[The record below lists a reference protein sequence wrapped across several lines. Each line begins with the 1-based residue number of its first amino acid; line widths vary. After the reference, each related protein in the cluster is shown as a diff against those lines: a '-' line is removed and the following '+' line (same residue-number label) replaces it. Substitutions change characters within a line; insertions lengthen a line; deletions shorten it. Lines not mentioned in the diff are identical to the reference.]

1 MKNVLFI
8 VGSMRERSF
17 NRQLAK
23 VAEAMLKGKCN
34 VKYLDYKDLPFMNQD
49 LEVMMTL
56 PNPSQEGT
64 IVTRVRKEVVEA
76 DALWIFTPE
85 YNFSYPGVLKN
96 LLDWLSRPMDMSD
109 FQNPSAVLGKKVA
122 ISGCGGKN
130 MTQSCRSKLT
140 ELLDFMKMDLMHE
153 PQTGITLGLE
163 AWTKG
168 EFALTDEQKAEL
180 QRQSNAFLAFIQ

>member
-8 VGSMRERSF
+8 VGSMREQSF

-23 VAEAMLKGKCN
+23 VAEEMLKGKCN
-34 VKYLDYKDLPFMNQD
+34 VKYLDYKELPYMNQD
-49 LEVMMTL
+49 LEMPVQ
-56 PNPSQEGT
+56 PA
-64 IVTRVRKEVVEA
+64 VARVREDVKNA

-96 LLDWLSRPMDMSD
+96 LFDWLSRPMDMSN
-109 FQNPSAVLGKKVA
+109 FQNPSAAIGKKVA

-130 MTQSCRSKLT
+130 MTQSCRAKLT

-153 PQTGITLGLE
+153 PQTGIALGLE

-168 EFALTDEQKAEL
+168 EFTLTDEQCAEL
-180 QRQSNAFLAFIQ
+180 QRQADAFCTFIMM

>member
-23 VAEAMLKGKCN
+23 VAEGMIANRCN
-34 VKYLDYKDLPFMNQD
+34 VKYLDYSDLPYMNQD
-49 LEVMMTL
+49 LEMPVQA
-56 PNPSQEGT
+56 S
-64 IVTRVRKEVVEA
+64 VARVREEVKNA

-85 YNFSYPGVLKN
+85 YNFSYPSVLKN

-130 MTQSCRSKLT
+130 MTQSCRAKLT
-140 ELLDFMKMDLMHE
+140 ELLDFMKMELMHE
-153 PQTGITLGLE
+153 PQTGIALGME

-168 EFALTDEQKAEL
+168 EFALSDEQCAEL
-180 QRQSNAFLAFIQ
+180 RRQVDAFLAFIQ

>member
-8 VGSMRERSF
+8 VGSMREQSF

-23 VAEAMLKGKCN
+23 VAEEMLKGKCN
-34 VKYLDYKDLPFMNQD
+34 VKYLDYKELPYMNQD
-49 LEVMMTL
+49 LEMPVQ
-56 PNPSQEGT
+56 P
-64 IVTRVRKEVVEA
+64 VVARVREEVKNA

-96 LLDWLSRPMDMSD
+96 LLDWLSRPMDMSN
-109 FQNPSAVLGKKVA
+109 FTNPSAAFGKKVT

-130 MTQSCRSKLT
+130 MTQSCRAKLA

-153 PQTGITLGLE
+153 PQTGIALGME

-168 EFALTDEQKAEL
+168 EFVLADDQRADLQK
-180 QRQSNAFLAFIQ
+180 QVDAFCAFIEA

>member
-17 NRQLAK
+17 NRQLAR
-23 VAEAMLKGKCN
+23 ATEEILKGRCN
-34 VKYLDYKDLPFMNQD
+34 VRYLDYGDLPMMNQD
-49 LEVMMTL
+49 LEMPVL
-56 PNPSQEGT
+56 AS
-64 IVTRVRKEVVEA
+64 VARVRKEVVES

-96 LLDWLSRPMDMSD
+96 LLDWLSRPMDMSN
-109 FQNPSAVLGKKVA
+109 FQNPSAAIGKNVA
-122 ISGCGGKN
+122 ISGAGGKN
-130 MTQSCRSKLT
+130 MTQSCRAKLI

-153 PQTGITLGLE
+153 PQTGIALGLE

-168 EFALTDEQKAEL
+168 EFVLTDEQRADL
-180 QRQSNAFLAFIQ
+180 QKQADAFCTFIEK

>member
-23 VAEAMLKGKCN
+23 MAEEMIANRCN
-34 VKYLDYKDLPFMNQD
+34 VKYLDYSDLPYMNQD
-49 LEVMMTL
+49 LETPVQA
-56 PNPSQEGT
+56 S
-64 IVTRVRKEVVEA
+64 VARVRKEVVEA

-96 LLDWLSRPMDMSD
+96 LLDWLSRPMDMSN
-109 FQNPSAVLGKKVA
+109 FQNPSAALGKKVA

-130 MTQSCRSKLT
+130 MTQSCRAKLT
-140 ELLDFMKMDLMHE
+140 ELLDFMKMELMHE
-153 PQTGITLGLE
+153 PQTGIALGVE

-168 EFALTDEQKAEL
+168 EFVLAEEQIAEL
-180 QRQSNAFLAFIQ
+180 RRQADSFCAFIGAE

>member
-8 VGSMRERSF
+8 VGSMREQSF

-23 VAEAMLKGKCN
+23 VAEGMIKDKCN
-34 VKYLDYKDLPFMNQD
+34 VKYLDYGDLPMMNQD
-49 LEVMMTL
+49 LEAPVQ
-56 PNPSQEGT
+56 PA
-64 IVTRVRKEVVEA
+64 VARVRKEIVEA

-96 LLDWLSRPMDMSD
+96 LLDWLSRPMDMSN
-109 FQNPSAVLGKKVA
+109 FQNPSAALGKKVA
-122 ISGCGGKN
+122 ICGAGGKN
-130 MTQSCRSKLT
+130 RTQSCRAKLT

-153 PQTGITLGLE
+153 PQTGIALGVE

-168 EFALTDEQKAEL
+168 EFALSDEQRAEL
-180 QRQSNAFLAFIQ
+180 KAQADAFRAFIGA

>member
-23 VAEAMLKGKCN
+23 VAEDMLKGKCN
-34 VKYLDYKDLPFMNQD
+34 VKWLDYSDLPYMNQD
-49 LEVMMTL
+49 LEMPVQ
-56 PNPSQEGT
+56 PA
-64 IVTRVRKEVVEA
+64 VARVRKEVMVA

-96 LLDWLSRPMDMSD
+96 LLDWLSRPMDMSN
-109 FQNPSAVLGKKVA
+109 FQNPSTALGKKVA

-130 MTQSCRSKLT
+130 MTQSCRAKLT
-140 ELLDFMKMDLMHE
+140 ELLDFMKMDLLHE
-153 PQTGITLGLE
+153 PQTGIALSME
-163 AWTKG
+163 SWTKG
-168 EFALTDEQKAEL
+168 EFVLTNAQKAEL
-180 QRQSNAFLAFIQ
+180 QAQVNAFLSFVG

>member
-8 VGSMRERSF
+8 VGSMREQSF

-23 VAEAMLKGKCN
+23 LAEGMIADKCN
-34 VKYLDYKDLPFMNQD
+34 VKYLDYKDLPYMNQD
-49 LEVMMTL
+49 LEMPVQ
-56 PNPSQEGT
+56 PA
-64 IVTRVRKEVVEA
+64 VARVREKVKNA

-96 LLDWLSRPMDMSD
+96 LLDWLSRPMDMSN
-109 FQNPSAVLGKKVA
+109 FQNPSAALGKKVA

-130 MTQSCRSKLT
+130 MTQSCRAKLT
-140 ELLDFMKMDLMHE
+140 ELLDFMKMELMHE
-153 PQTGITLGLE
+153 PQTGIALGME

-168 EFALTDEQKAEL
+168 EFSLTNEQRDELRAQAE
-180 QRQSNAFLAFIQ
+180 AFCKFIEA

>member
-23 VAEAMLKGKCN
+23 VAEGMIAERCK
-34 VKYLDYKDLPFMNQD
+34 VKYLDYADLPYMNQD
-49 LEVMMTL
+49 LEMPVQTA
-56 PNPSQEGT
+56 
-64 IVTRVRKEVVEA
+64 VARVRKEVVEA

-96 LLDWLSRPMDMSD
+96 LLDWLSRPMDMSN
-109 FQNPSAVLGKKVA
+109 FQNPSAAIGKKVA

-130 MTQSCRSKLT
+130 MTQSCRAKLT
-140 ELLDFMKMDLMHE
+140 ELLDFMKMELMHE
-153 PQTGITLGLE
+153 PQTGIALGME

-168 EFALTDEQKAEL
+168 EFALTGEQRAEL
-180 QRQSNAFLAFIQ
+180 QKQADAFCAFIGA

>member
-1 MKNVLFI
+1 
-8 VGSMRERSF
+8 
-17 NRQLAK
+17 
-23 VAEAMLKGKCN
+23 
-34 VKYLDYKDLPFMNQD
+34 MNQD
-49 LEVMMTL
+49 LEMMMTL

-109 FQNPSAVLGKKVA
+109 SQNPSAVLGKKVA

-130 MTQSCRSKLT
+130 MTQSCRAKLT

-153 PQTGITLGLE
+153 PQTGIALGLE

-168 EFALTDEQKAEL
+168 EFALTDEQRAAL
-180 QRQSNAFLAFIQ
+180 QAQADAFCKFIE

>member
-1 MKNVLFI
+1 
-8 VGSMRERSF
+8 MRERSF

-23 VAEAMLKGKCN
+23 VAEGMIADRYN
-34 VKYLDYKDLPFMNQD
+34 VKYLDYSDLPYMNQD
-49 LEVMMTL
+49 LEMSVQA
-56 PNPSQEGT
+56 S
-64 IVTRVRKEVVEA
+64 VARVREEVKNA

-122 ISGCGGKN
+122 ISGAGGKN
-130 MTQSCRSKLT
+130 MTQSCRAKLT
-140 ELLDFMKMDLMHE
+140 ELLDFMKMELMHE
-153 PQTGITLGLE
+153 PQTGIALGVE

-168 EFALTDEQKAEL
+168 EFALSDKQRAEL
-180 QRQSNAFLAFIQ
+180 QRQADAFVTFIQ

>member
-8 VGSMRERSF
+8 VGSMRKQSF

-23 VAEAMLKGKCN
+23 VAESMISNRCN
-34 VKYLDYKDLPFMNQD
+34 VKYLDFSDIPMMNQD
-49 LEVMMTL
+49 IETSVPT
-56 PNPSQEGT
+56 S
-64 IVTRVRKEVVEA
+64 VARVRKEVVEA

-109 FQNPSAVLGKKVA
+109 FQNPSAAFGKKVA
-122 ISGCGGKN
+122 ICGAGGKN
-130 MTQSCRSKLT
+130 RTQSCRAKLT
-140 ELLDFMKMDLMHE
+140 ELLDFMKMELMHE
-153 PQTGITLGLE
+153 PQTGIALGLE

-168 EFALTDEQKAEL
+168 EFILSDEQRAEL
-180 QRQSNAFLAFIQ
+180 QSQAEAFCSFIGA

>member
-8 VGSMRERSF
+8 IGSIRKQSF
-17 NRQLAK
+17 NRQLAQQ
-23 VAEAMLKGKCN
+23 AEEMLKGKCN
-34 VKYLDYKDLPFMNQD
+34 VKYLDYSDLPYMNQD
-49 LEVMMTL
+49 LEMPVQPAVARL
-56 PNPSQEGT
+56 
-64 IVTRVRKEVVEA
+64 RKEVVEA

-96 LLDWLSRPMDMSD
+96 LLDWLSRPIDMSN
-109 FQNPSAVLGKKVA
+109 FQNPSAAFGKKVA

-130 MTQSCRSKLT
+130 MTQSCRAKLT

-153 PQTGITLGLE
+153 PQTGIALGME

-168 EFALTDEQKAEL
+168 EFALTDEQRTDL
-180 QRQSNAFLAFIQ
+180 QKQADAFCVFVEK

>member
-8 VGSMRERSF
+8 VGSMREQSF
-17 NRQLAK
+17 NGQLAK
-23 VAEAMLKGKCN
+23 VAEEMLKGKCN
-34 VKYLDYKDLPFMNQD
+34 VKYLDYKDLPYMNQD
-49 LEVMMTL
+49 LEMPVQ
-56 PNPSQEGT
+56 P
-64 IVTRVRKEVVEA
+64 VVARVREEVKNA

-96 LLDWLSRPMDMSD
+96 LLDWLSRPMDMSN
-109 FQNPSAVLGKKVA
+109 FQNPSAALGKKVA

-130 MTQSCRSKLT
+130 MTQSCRVKLT

-153 PQTGITLGLE
+153 PQMGIALGLE

-168 EFALTDEQKAEL
+168 EFVLTDEQRAVL
-180 QRQSNAFLAFIQ
+180 QAQADAFCKFIGA

>member
-1 MKNVLFI
+1 
-8 VGSMRERSF
+8 MRERSF

-23 VAEAMLKGKCN
+23 VAEGMIADRCH
-34 VKYLDYKDLPFMNQD
+34 VRYLDYSNLPYMNQD
-49 LEVMMTL
+49 FETPVPT
-56 PNPSQEGT
+56 SVVQ
-64 IVTRVRKEVVEA
+64 VRKEVVEA

-109 FQNPSAVLGKKVA
+109 FQNPSAALGKKVA

-130 MTQSCRSKLT
+130 MTQSCRAKLT

-153 PQTGITLGLE
+153 PQTGIALGIE
-163 AWTKG
+163 AWTHG
-168 EFALTDEQKAEL
+168 TFALTDEQCAEL
-180 QRQSNAFLAFIQ
+180 QKQANAFMTYIQ

>member
-8 VGSMRERSF
+8 VGSMREQSF

-23 VAEAMLKGKCN
+23 VAEEMLKGKCN
-34 VKYLDYKDLPFMNQD
+34 VKYLDYNDLPYMNQD
-49 LEVMMTL
+49 LEMPVQ
-56 PNPSQEGT
+56 PS
-64 IVTRVRKEVVEA
+64 VARVREEVKNA

-96 LLDWLSRPMDMSD
+96 LLDWLSRPMDMSN
-109 FQNPSAVLGKKVA
+109 FQNPSAALGKKVA

-130 MTQSCRSKLT
+130 MTQSCRAKLT

-153 PQTGITLGLE
+153 PQTGIVLGLE

-168 EFALTDEQKAEL
+168 EFVLTDEQKAEL
-180 QRQSNAFLAFIQ
+180 QKQADAFCAFIEK

>member
-23 VAEAMLKGKCN
+23 VTEGMIADRCN
-34 VKYLDYKDLPFMNQD
+34 VKYLDYRDLPMMNQD
-49 LEVMMTL
+49 LEMPVQ
-56 PNPSQEGT
+56 PVVE
-64 IVTRVRKEVVEA
+64 RVRKDVVEA

-96 LLDWLSRPMDMSD
+96 LLDWLSRPMDMSN
-109 FQNPSAVLGKKVA
+109 FQNPSADLGKKVA
-122 ISGCGGKN
+122 ISGAGGKN
-130 MTQSCRSKLT
+130 MTQSCRAKLT

-153 PQTGITLGLE
+153 SQTGIALGLE

-168 EFALTDEQKAEL
+168 ELSLTDGQRAEL
-180 QRQSNAFLAFIQ
+180 QEQADAFCAFIEK

>member
-8 VGSMRERSF
+8 VGSMREQSF

-23 VAEAMLKGKCN
+23 VAEEMIADRCN
-34 VKYLDYKDLPFMNQD
+34 VKYLDYSDLPMMNQD
-49 LEVMMTL
+49 IEV
-56 PNPSQEGT
+56 PVPKA
-64 IVTRVRKEVVEA
+64 VARVREEVRNA
-76 DALWIFTPE
+76 DALWIFTAE

-96 LLDWLSRPMDMSD
+96 LLDWLSRPMDMSN

-130 MTQSCRSKLT
+130 MTQSCRAKLT
-140 ELLDFMKMDLMHE
+140 ELLDFIKMDLMHE
-153 PQTGITLGLE
+153 PQTGIALGIE

-168 EFALTDEQKAEL
+168 EFVLTDVQRADL
-180 QRQSNAFLAFIQ
+180 QQQVEAFCAFVGE